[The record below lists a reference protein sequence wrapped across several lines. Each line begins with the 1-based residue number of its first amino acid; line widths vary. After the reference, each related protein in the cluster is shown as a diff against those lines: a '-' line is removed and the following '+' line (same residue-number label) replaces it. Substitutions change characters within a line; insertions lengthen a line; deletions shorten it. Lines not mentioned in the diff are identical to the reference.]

1 MGDWSHVQGFA
12 PVPPS
17 TFSAFVWPGHELRED
32 LRSGAELAADAEG
45 AGADG
50 WNVSASQEQE
60 EAGVENQPFQAPQGP
75 WPTFTDMVDAWQ
87 AAANLCS
94 HRFKLCYSTCAHR
107 CVSYAKKQGLDS
119 EMVTDY
125 GYFYCSCTAQ
135 GAVAAK
141 PHLKSWCPFKIMFK
155 LFKLENHWDVV
166 KDHAETSFQHTC
178 SPLPNFTVTATGLV
192 LIREEKD
199 LSQPETEF
207 LNAQFACVGVTPR
220 IIQHNF
226 RNQFR
231 DSRRTPSSTLVVRM
245 RARHATS
252 VLGVDG
258 PDTVKKIL
266 ADLDGFQSRGGV
278 GTYEHDEQFK

>member
-1 MGDWSHVQGFA
+1 
-12 PVPPS
+12 
-17 TFSAFVWPGHELRED
+17 
-32 LRSGAELAADAEG
+32 
-45 AGADG
+45 
-50 WNVSASQEQE
+50 
-60 EAGVENQPFQAPQGP
+60 
-75 WPTFTDMVDAWQ
+75 
-87 AAANLCS
+87 
-94 HRFKLCYSTCAHR
+94 
-107 CVSYAKKQGLDS
+107 
-119 EMVTDY
+119 
-125 GYFYCSCTAQ
+125 
-135 GAVAAK
+135 
-141 PHLKSWCPFKIMFK
+141 MFK
-155 LFKLENHWDVV
+155 LYKFENHWDVV

-258 PDTVKKIL
+258 HIL
-266 ADLDGFQSRGGV
+266 CFAATTQPWSWSPELLDQWWTWCLLGRGHIL
-278 GTYEHDEQFK
+278 EIS